1 MLKEMIQER
10 INNSKGNKRERV
22 DLKEKLKYFQ
32 DGYLET
38 KSRSDNDL
46 YLILFS
52 NNFNDEITLQHNT
65 DRYLD
70 YETGNV
76 KVKLL
81 IGGKYYQVELY
92 QGINNAIVMSTDK
105 RNGLKI
111 EEIQENDSE
120 KYQKIIQER
129 LLGLECISNNEMIQE
144 DIYKLMPTIIV
155 LCNNLI
161 SNQGRRLQ
169 DYISKTDDQI
179 KRLEEIRGTLLKS
192 IIKTSGKKLILNKNP
207 KSN

>member
-10 INNSKGNKRERV
+10 INNSKGNKRERI
-22 DLKEKLKYFQ
+22 DLKEELKYFQ

-129 LLGLECISNNEMIQE
+129 LLGLECISNNEMMKE

-179 KRLEEIRGTLLKS
+179 KKLEEIRGTLLKS